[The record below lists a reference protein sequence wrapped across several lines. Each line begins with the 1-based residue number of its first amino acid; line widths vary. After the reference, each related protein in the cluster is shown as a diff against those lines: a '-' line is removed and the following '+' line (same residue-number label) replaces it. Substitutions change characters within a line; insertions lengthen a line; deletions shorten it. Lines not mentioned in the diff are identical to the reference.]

1 MTSEKE
7 KKKIVDALRCCHCY
21 EHKKCIECPY
31 DWGEEDCADLESN
44 AITLVEQLFE
54 ENERLHYTLQGVMH
68 FVDKWIYGE
77 PYYDVDDPDG
87 KIAVNRAAEARE
99 IALKAIEIVER
110 ERDAS
115 IEDYEK
121 LKRERDAA
129 VMDLKRVYD
138 LFREAPEM
146 CCFCK
151 HCNVEPYEEPCKS
164 CNPYMVETL
173 KWEWRGVCA
182 EDSGDDDE

>member
-1 MTSEKE
+1 MTSK
-7 KKKIVDALRCCHCY
+7 KKKIIAALRCY
-21 EHKKCIECPY
+21 RLLYNRKCEECPY
-31 DWGEEDCADLESN
+31 EPGDVDCADLESN
-44 AITLVEQLFE
+44 AITLVERLFE

-68 FVDKWIYGE
+68 FVDKWIYGD
-77 PYYDVDDPDG
+77 PYCDVDDPDG

-129 VMDLKRVYD
+129 VMDQ
-138 LFREAPEM
+138 
-146 CCFCK
+146 
-151 HCNVEPYEEPCKS
+151 
-164 CNPYMVETL
+164 
-173 KWEWRGVCA
+173 
-182 EDSGDDDE
+182 EDTRDE